1 MKIAYELNPPK
12 IVKGVKFDLAQ
23 LNADIQKMVERVS
36 QLKDLVNG
44 IHFTDSVLGIPR
56 MSGITA
62 ANYIKI
68 REKEL
73 RQIKISCSVRVRDRN
88 YVSLCQI
95 VSDAIIAGIDSLLL
109 LMGDEPIGNLGDSGL
124 RPSMAVKMLKKE
136 GYDSYIHLNL
146 SSPAK
151 LDTKLSLTMQN
162 KLEAKPYSLVT
173 QSISSLADLGRI
185 VDIARPCGIKVIAV
199 IMVPSDKN
207 KQSSSIIGLDWSYYE
222 KDVVEFIYQAAKMA
236 DEVVLT
242 SPNSFQS
249 GMEILRQLK

>member
-1 MKIAYELNPPK
+1 
-12 IVKGVKFDLAQ
+12 
-23 LNADIQKMVERVS
+23 
-36 QLKDLVNG
+36 
-44 IHFTDSVLGIPR
+44 
-56 MSGITA
+56 
-62 ANYIKI
+62 
-68 REKEL
+68 
-73 RQIKISCSVRVRDRN
+73 
-88 YVSLCQI
+88 
-95 VSDAIIAGIDSLLL
+95 
-109 LMGDEPIGNLGDSGL
+109 
-124 RPSMAVKMLKKE
+124 MLKKE